1 MQKLSQKRQAK
12 AKSNI
17 FQIQNDQTMSR
28 IAKKKHIQM
37 YKNGT
42 KATSTGRKTKLQK
55 GIFFSTRTQHTLL
68 TSIKQRQSK
77 KHYSDSY
84 FDRTSTILVH
94 IGTNSVV
101 RKSIG
106 NSSAKECEIFILWS

>member
-28 IAKKKHIQM
+28 IAKKKQF
-37 YKNGT
+37 KCT
-42 KATSTGRKTKLQK
+42 KQNKSYIHRTQDQIAKRY
-55 GIFFSTRTQHTLL
+55 FFSTRTQHTLL

-77 KHYSDSY
+77 KHYSDFY

-94 IGTNSVV
+94 IGTNSAV

-106 NSSAKECEIFILWS
+106 NSSAKECEIFIL